1 MGNTIPI
8 TDLNLHESL
17 AKVNQAFA
25 LHVRRNKLTPCT
37 TCSFHSA
44 NQVVMVVKQGDS
56 VFDEYG
62 NNIARRTMSQLAN
75 LLFRLVSP

>member
-1 MGNTIPI
+1 MGNTVPI
-8 TDLNLHESL
+8 TDSNLHESL

-25 LHVRRNKLTPCT
+25 LHVRRNKLTPWT

-44 NQVVMVVKQGDS
+44 NKIVMVVKQQS
-56 VFDEYG
+56 VFGEYG